1 MSNVYIVP
9 CGDYTQVER
18 KLRDLLEM
26 MGGLGRFVK
35 PGQRIMLKPNLL
47 RAARPEKSVTTHPS
61 VVAAM
66 GKIAREIT
74 THIGLVESPGAGYA
88 YDKKALEKTYQ
99 TCGMRDAANE
109 AGIDLSYDTS
119 FETVSFPAGKL
130 VKQFSIITPIRTC
143 DGYINLCKLKT
154 HGLTFM
160 TGAIKNIFG
169 VIPGRTKTGYHGTL
183 TSREL
188 FAGMLLDLAALAP
201 PLLTIMDA
209 VIGMEGEGPSGGRP
223 RQIGLLMASD
233 DPLAL
238 DIVASE
244 IMGVPQERNP
254 LLIEAKKRNMHPS
267 SIEDVDVIGVA
278 KERLRIE
285 GFRLPSSLTKE
296 GTRLSAL
303 FGPIAKAFF
312 TVDPR
317 IIKAECVACEACKNA
332 CPRGAIAVHRVAEI
346 DKKKCIRCYCCHEM
360 CGYNAIELHRS
371 LFYRLLNKD

>member
-1 MSNVYIVP
+1 
-9 CGDYTQVER
+9 
-18 KLRDLLEM
+18 
-26 MGGLGRFVK
+26 
-35 PGQRIMLKPNLL
+35 
-47 RAARPEKSVTTHPS
+47 
-61 VVAAM
+61 
-66 GKIAREIT
+66 
-74 THIGLVESPGAGYA
+74 
-88 YDKKALEKTYQ
+88 
-99 TCGMRDAANE
+99 
-109 AGIDLSYDTS
+109 
-119 FETVSFPAGKL
+119 
-130 VKQFSIITPIRTC
+130 
-143 DGYINLCKLKT
+143 LKT